1 MSIIVIS
8 RGSYTYGRE
17 VAEKVAQKLGYK
29 CIGREIVIEASKYF
43 NVPEAK
49 LIDAVE
55 NAPSFLERFTYGK
68 EKYIAYIQAA
78 VLQHLKDDNVVYH
91 GFAGHFFV
99 KDVPNVLKIRII
111 ADLEKRIQIVVERE
125 KIDREKAIN
134 FIKRIDKERS
144 KWAQYLYGIDP
155 QDPSL
160 YDLFININE
169 MTIDDAVDII
179 YHTVKLERFQ
189 ITTEPK
195 KMIANL
201 ALAAE
206 IKASLAEVI
215 PDAKVDVSNGKVTVY
230 AKSLLL
236 EEKQIVKKI
245 KEKLTNFKQIKKL
258 NIKIEPYDQY
268 FIRGF

>member
-8 RGSYTYGRE
+8 RGSYTYGKE
-17 VAEKVAQKLGYK
+17 IAEKVAKKLGYK
-29 CIGREIVIEASKYF
+29 CIGREILIEASKHF
-43 NVPEAK
+43 NVPETK
-49 LIDAVE
+49 LIDAIE

-99 KDVPNVLKIRII
+99 KDIPNVLKIRII
-111 ADLEKRIQIVVERE
+111 ADLEKRIQVVMERE
-125 KIDREKAIN
+125 KVDREKAIN

-155 QDPSL
+155 QNPSL
-160 YDLFININE
+160 YDLIINIKDI
-169 MTIDDAVDII
+169 TPDDAVDII
-179 YHTVKLERFQ
+179 CHTVKLERFQ
-189 ITTEPK
+189 ITTETK

-206 IKASLAEVI
+206 VKAALSEVV

-230 AKSLLL
+230 AKSLLVQ
-236 EEKQIVKKI
+236 EKQIVEKI
-245 KEKLTNFKQIKKL
+245 KEKLNKFKQIKEFT
-258 NIKIEPYDQY
+258 IKIELYDQY
-268 FIRGF
+268 